1 MAERLADGSSQ
12 HGGSEGF
19 VHERL
24 SAIEP
29 GLAHDRVFGITGHVQ
44 HFQRG
49 LLCGQALKQIR
60 SARTG
65 HDDVGLCWNSNPT
78 DVINGSVRESFDLLK
93 KHIRNCHINELSS
106 GYPYREFFALLQQ
119 NKYERYTLCEA
130 QESKEPERYLR
141 NYKALWTE
149 LGRKCA

>member
-49 LLCGQALKQIR
+49 LLCGSNRCRLV
-60 SARTG
+60 SASMPAPLSVTANITYLPG
-65 HDDVGLCWNSNPT
+65 AAAWSWSADV
-78 DVINGSVRESFDLLK
+78 
-93 KHIRNCHINELSS
+93 
-106 GYPYREFFALLQQ
+106 
-119 NKYERYTLCEA
+119 
-130 QESKEPERYLR
+130 
-141 NYKALWTE
+141 
-149 LGRKCA
+149 